1 MAEVDLNELERYLR
15 IFQEN
20 PDSRVFAPL
29 ADLYRR
35 LGKLEEAEEI
45 CREGIR
51 RHPYYAGGRV
61 ALAHILLDK
70 GRLVEALS
78 EADSVVTY
86 YPDNLLA
93 RKILIR
99 VLGGQNELERARREF
114 EALRHLAP
122 MVANDPEVERALHG
136 PSDRVQFP
144 ETPSHSVANYQ
155 ISTLQNSYEE
165 TAVGREQSLTGREQ
179 SLTGR
184 DASIGAPPISP
195 RNPTASQPRMPE
207 WTQHH
212 SQDLS
217 PAVARSHRLATLL
230 RKKLILDS
238 LIQSMS

>member
-70 GRLVEALS
+70 GRLTEAYA
-78 EADSVVTY
+78 EADAVVTY

-99 VLGGQNELERARREF
+99 VLGGQNELDRARREF

-122 MVANDPEVERALHG
+122 MVANDPEVEQALQG
-136 PSDRVQFP
+136 PSDRLRFP
-144 ETPSHSVANYQ
+144 TTPSKSVANYVV
-155 ISTLQNSYEE
+155 TELQSPLKPSPFAQQ
-165 TAVGREQSLTGREQ
+165 TIVDLT
-179 SLTGR
+179 
-184 DASIGAPPISP
+184 PK
-195 RNPTASQPRMPE
+195 MPE
-207 WTQHH
+207 WTQKQ

-217 PAVARSHRLATLL
+217 PAVARSHRLVGLL

-238 LIQSMS
+238 LIQSLDA